1 MEKQGREVVSPHQLD
16 QNMKIESGTTDGLT
30 WYSPLEEPFRISGFA
45 WIEEERIYRRLPVSP
60 DYPIT
65 TAVDNLANCT
75 SGGQIHFR
83 TNSRSISVRVR
94 LAAGSSMYHMPATGE
109 CGMDAYFGG
118 PGHWLYAGTASF
130 GSGQPEYESRLFLS
144 DSNEQRSFILNMPLY
159 KGVKE
164 IWIGLEPESDV
175 LAPEAYDSDRK
186 IIFYGTSIT
195 QGGCAARPGM
205 SYTNI
210 LSRRIHQEFINLG
223 FSGNGKGEPELAHLI
238 TQIDNPA
245 CFVIDYE
252 SNSGGTE
259 PYRKTLPEFIHIL
272 REAYPDVPIIL
283 ISRFPYASESYK
295 PEVLQGRV
303 DRREFQAQLVQ
314 KLREAGD
321 HRLTFVDGASLLSS
335 RTDEATVDGVHPTD
349 FGFMQMADHLEP
361 VLRQVLAGV
370 ATS

>member
-16 QNMKIESGTTDGLT
+16 QNMKVESGATDGLT
-30 WYSPLEEPFRISGFA
+30 WHSPLEEPFRISGLA
-45 WIEEERIYRRLPVSP
+45 WIEEERIYRRLPAVP
-60 DYPIT
+60 DYAIP

-83 TNSRSISVRVR
+83 TNSSSISVRVR
-94 LAAGSSMYHMPATGE
+94 LAAGSSMHHMPATGE

-118 PGHWLYAGTASF
+118 PGKWLYAGTASF
-130 GSGQPEYESRLFLS
+130 KTGEAEYESRLFLS
-144 DSNEQRSFILNMPLY
+144 DNNDMRSFILNMPLY

-164 IWIGLEPESDV
+164 IQIGLDPDAEV
-175 LAPEAYDSDRK
+175 LPPEAYESDQK
-186 IIFYGTSIT
+186 IIVYGTSIT

-245 CFVIDYE
+245 CLVIDYE

-259 PYRKTLPEFIHIL
+259 PYRKTLPEFIRII

-283 ISRFPYASESYK
+283 ISRFPYAAEAYK
-295 PEVLQGRV
+295 PELLQGRLE
-303 DRREFQAQLVQ
+303 RRVFQEELIQ

-349 FGFMQMADHLEP
+349 FGFMQMADNLEP
-361 VLRQVLAGV
+361 VLRRVLASV
-370 ATS
+370 TNP